1 MSWHERSE
9 TETLKELNAR
19 REGLTAQEAE
29 ARQQKYGKNQL
40 QGAKKRSVAQMLLAQ
55 MKDTMVLILLTAAMI
70 SGFALGEWTDCG
82 IILLVVALNAVLGVV
97 QEQRAENAMEALK
110 KISSPHAHVWRDGLM
125 HVLPAEEL
133 VPGDI
138 VALEA
143 GDMVPAD
150 LRLLEAVGLQVQE
163 SALTGEA
170 MPVAKQTGPT
180 PADAALGDRT
190 NMAYS
195 GSMVTAGRGTGVVVA
210 IGMETEVGHI
220 AGMLEG
226 NEDTKTPLQRRLADM
241 SKKLAAVCL
250 IVCAVVFGVGVV
262 QGRNALEMFMTA
274 ISLAVA
280 AIPEG
285 MLAIVTIMLALGVQ
299 RMSEQ
304 NAIIR
309 RLPAVETLGS
319 TTVICSDK
327 TGTLTMNQMTVAAV
341 AAPFEVGDSQ
351 SFLRQRGAVL
361 MATAMALCNDAHA
374 GQKDGQNAFLGDP
387 TETALSEYV
396 KPLGYE
402 AARLEKRMP
411 RVDEIPFDSER
422 KRMTTVHKEGSHFR
436 VFVKGGLDEVLTRCT
451 KIFDGKE
458 RALTAEDEQRIQQT
472 AEEMSSA
479 ALRVLSFAM
488 AERKQL
494 AEDDKEEAYEQDLT
508 FLGMAGMIDPPR
520 PTAQEAVGKCLRA
533 GIKPVMITGDHKLTA
548 AAIAR
553 ELGILRKSDRVV
565 TGAELERMDD
575 NRLRE
580 EVRNIAVY
588 ARVSPEHKLRIVRAW
603 QSWGEVVAMTGDG
616 VNDAPALK
624 QADIGIAMGQ
634 TGTEVSKEASAMI
647 LTDDNFATIVK
658 AVGQGRTLYDNI
670 LKAVQYLLSSNLGE
684 ILVVLAA
691 VLMNWESPL
700 LPIHILWVNLITDT
714 LPALALGM
722 EPPERDVMRRRP
734 RDPNGSIFD
743 RPMVTRVAYQGL
755 VIALCTLTAYR
766 VGCMASL
773 ACGQT
778 MAFAVLSGS
787 QIVHAFNVRSNTR
800 SLFHKGPHNPWML
813 RAGAAALLLQ
823 FAVLLIPFLR
833 TLFKL
838 ALLTPIQW
846 SVVVLLALLPLFVV
860 ESVKAV
866 KRGQGIRS

>member
-1 MSWHERSE
+1 
-9 TETLKELNAR
+9 
-19 REGLTAQEAE
+19 
-29 ARQQKYGKNQL
+29 
-40 QGAKKRSVAQMLLAQ
+40 
-55 MKDTMVLILLTAAMI
+55 
-70 SGFALGEWTDCG
+70 
-82 IILLVVALNAVLGVV
+82 
-97 QEQRAENAMEALK
+97 
-110 KISSPHAHVWRDGLM
+110 
-125 HVLPAEEL
+125 
-133 VPGDI
+133 
-138 VALEA
+138 
-143 GDMVPAD
+143 
-150 LRLLEAVGLQVQE
+150 
-163 SALTGEA
+163 
-170 MPVAKQTGPT
+170 
-180 PADAALGDRT
+180 
-190 NMAYS
+190 
-195 GSMVTAGRGTGVVVA
+195 
-210 IGMETEVGHI
+210 
-220 AGMLEG
+220 
-226 NEDTKTPLQRRLADM
+226 
-241 SKKLAAVCL
+241 
-250 IVCAVVFGVGVV
+250 
-262 QGRNALEMFMTA
+262 
-274 ISLAVA
+274 
-280 AIPEG
+280 
-285 MLAIVTIMLALGVQ
+285 
-299 RMSEQ
+299 
-304 NAIIR
+304 
-309 RLPAVETLGS
+309 
-319 TTVICSDK
+319 
-327 TGTLTMNQMTVAAV
+327 
-341 AAPFEVGDSQ
+341 
-351 SFLRQRGAVL
+351 
-361 MATAMALCNDAHA
+361 
-374 GQKDGQNAFLGDP
+374 
-387 TETALSEYV
+387 
-396 KPLGYE
+396 
-402 AARLEKRMP
+402 MP

-458 RALTAEDEQRIQQT
+458 RTLTAEDVRRIQQT

-479 ALRVLSFAM
+479 ALRVLAFAM
-488 AERKQL
+488 AERQQL
-494 AEDDKEEAYEQDLT
+494 AEDNKEEAYEQELT

-533 GIKPVMITGDHKLTA
+533 GVKPVMITGDHKLTA

-787 QIVHAFNVRSNTR
+787 QIFHAFNVRSNTR

-866 KRGQGIRS
+866 KRGKGSRL

>member
-40 QGAKKRSVAQMLLAQ
+40 QGAKKRSVVQMLLAQ

-110 KISSPHAHVWRDGLM
+110 KMSSPHAHVWRDGLM

-180 PADAALGDRT
+180 SADAALGDRT

-327 TGTLTMNQMTVAAV
+327 TGTLTMNQMTVAAA

-374 GQKDGQNAFLGDP
+374 GQKDGRNAFLGDP

-436 VFVKGGLDEVLTRCT
+436 VFVKGGLDEVLIRCT

-458 RALTAEDEQRIQQT
+458 RTLTAEDVQRIQQT

-479 ALRVLSFAM
+479 ALRVLAFAM

-494 AEDDKEEAYEQDLT
+494 AEDHKEKAYEQELT

-616 VNDAPALK
+616 VNDILAMK
-624 QADIGIAMGQ
+624 DADC
-634 TGTEVSKEASAMI
+634 S
-647 LTDDNFATIVK
+647 
-658 AVGQGRTLYDNI
+658 
-670 LKAVQYLLSSNLGE
+670 
-684 ILVVLAA
+684 
-691 VLMNWESPL
+691 
-700 LPIHILWVNLITDT
+700 
-714 LPALALGM
+714 
-722 EPPERDVMRRRP
+722 
-734 RDPNGSIFD
+734 
-743 RPMVTRVAYQGL
+743 VA
-755 VIALCTLTAYR
+755 
-766 VGCMASL
+766 MAS
-773 ACGQT
+773 
-778 MAFAVLSGS
+778 GS
-787 QIVHAFNVRSNTR
+787 E
-800 SLFHKGPHNPWML
+800 
-813 RAGAAALLLQ
+813 AAAQ
-823 FAVLLIPFLR
+823 SA
-833 TLFKL
+833 
-838 ALLTPIQW
+838 Q
-846 SVVVLLALLPLFVV
+846 VVLLESDFARMPEVVLEGRRVVNNIQRSASLFLVKNIFSLMMALFSVIFMLTYPLEPSQISLISAFTIGIPGFLLALEPNKERIQGNFLRNVLLKALPAGLTDVLAVGALVVCGEVFSLPQEDIATAATMLLAVVGFMILVQISRPLSAMKYAILIGDALGLILCGIFLNQLFALNAMSEICVLLLIV
-860 ESVKAV
+860 FAFASESLFRNLSLLVRSIQSWLEK
-866 KRGQGIRS
+866 KREKRRS